1 MAGKHSDNPRRWRE
15 NSGTQPTDVT
25 AFAQPDPTPSLESRA
40 RGHARRVL
48 LTCGWP
54 GCWVCPCQVVLNRWP
69 STCRRQDTR
78 GNGAWKRSMRLG
90 PKDTWS
96 GRSLPASRRERRKV
110 RAALVLFQ
118 LVAGHCW
125 GRISVHSMYKPGSET
140 QRTDLHC
147 VRRTLCRGGNSQR
160 RHLSADGHRT
170 GESLLS
176 AVSCLVSGASV
187 FCP

>member
-1 MAGKHSDNPRRWRE
+1 MKALQDLSNGLKTWRE
-15 NSGTQPTDVT
+15 NTQITLEGGGKILGPSRLMS
-25 AFAQPDPTPSLESRA
+25 PRSRSLTPLPPWSPGPGACAACPADLRLA
-40 RGHARRVL
+40 WVL
-48 LTCGWP
+48 
-54 GCWVCPCQVVLNRWP
+54 CWVCLCQVVLNRWP
-69 STCRRQDTR
+69 STRRRQDTR

-140 QRTDLHC
+140 QRTDLHR

-160 RHLSADGHRT
+160 
-170 GESLLS
+170 
-176 AVSCLVSGASV
+176 
-187 FCP
+187 